1 MCTARPNF
9 PGAFDCVL
17 VEPLL
22 AQTSLGYRAA
32 TVSIKYHRI
41 GAVAHIAALEM
52 PLGQEA
58 VVEGEA
64 AEHHLD
70 GGLQVW
76 LQTAWESGVSTRSS
90 ELCLL
95 HTKLFSKLLSDG
107 SSCG

>member
-41 GAVAHIAALEM
+41 
-52 PLGQEA
+52 EA

-95 HTKLFSKLLSDG
+95 HIKLFSKLLSDG